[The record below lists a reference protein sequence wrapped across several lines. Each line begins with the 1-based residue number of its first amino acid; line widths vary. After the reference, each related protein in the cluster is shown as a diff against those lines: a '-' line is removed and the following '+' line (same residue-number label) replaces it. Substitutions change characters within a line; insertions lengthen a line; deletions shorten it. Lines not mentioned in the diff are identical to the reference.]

1 MKCEHCGKEVDAK
14 MITWGFHYLL
24 GICPECGGIIVLER
38 GCDYERTSNLHR
50 CRQDPDS

>member
-14 MITWGFHYLL
+14 MITWDFHYLL

-38 GCDYERTSNLHR
+38 GEENCGKQLLLKIF
-50 CRQDPDS
+50 